1 MICCTSKETKVL
13 SLRLWKN
20 LVSLPLIMLIVL
32 TACSPAAAPIVQ
44 PSPTAPWENPAP
56 ANESADVITVNRPPV
71 PLPTSRPQSGA
82 TTVLLLGADRRS
94 SDEGISNTDTLMLVR
109 LDPDARRIAILS
121 LPRDL
126 YVDIP
131 GHEQARINTA
141 YAWGEEDGT
150 GGLALARQTV
160 SATLGIPVQYAALI
174 DFAAFVTLV
183 DAIGGVDVDVPYAI
197 SDPTYP
203 DSGIGY
209 DPLYLPAGQTHL
221 DGEMAL
227 KYARTRVTSGGDFD
241 RTTRQ
246 RQLVLA
252 ARDRVIQLD
261 MLTDL
266 VAQSPQLWAT
276 LQNTFETDLTLGE
289 IVDLGVAAS
298 RIPADQIAIAS
309 VDDTCTH
316 FWTTPSGAEVLLPD
330 QAAIEALLD
339 DLLSAPAVT
348 AAAQ

>member
-1 MICCTSKETKVL
+1 MAE
-13 SLRLWKN
+13 
-20 LVSLPLIMLIVL
+20 
-32 TACSPAAAPIVQ
+32 

-56 ANESADVITVNRPPV
+56 VEEGASVIAVNRPPV
-71 PLPTSRPQSGA
+71 PLPTSRPQSDA

-94 SDEGISNTDTLMLVR
+94 SDEGVSNTDTLMLVR

-131 GHEQARINTA
+131 GHEQGRINTA
-141 YAWGEEDGT
+141 YAWGEDDGT

-160 SATLGIPVQYAALI
+160 SATLGIPVQYAALV

-183 DAIGGVDVDVPYAI
+183 DAIGGVDVDVPHAI
-197 SDPTYP
+197 YDQTYP
-203 DSGIGY
+203 DDGIGY
-209 DPLYLPAGQTHL
+209 DPFYLPAGRNHL
-221 DGEMAL
+221 DGETAL

-241 RTTRQ
+241 RTSRQ

-252 ARDRVIQLD
+252 ARDRVTQFDL
-261 MLTDL
+261 LTDL
-266 VAQSPQLWAT
+266 VAQSPQLWAD
-276 LQNTFETDLTLGE
+276 LQDTFETDLTLGE
-289 IVDLGVAAS
+289 IVDLSVAAS
-298 RIPADQIAIAS
+298 RVPADQVVVAS
-309 VDDTCTH
+309 VDDTCTQ

-330 QAAIEALLD
+330 YAAIEALLD
-339 DLLSAPAVT
+339 DLLAPPATT